1 MLTDIQKQTITSL
14 RTQGLTYAEIAA
26 VTDLSANTVKSFC
39 RRNHIQVPQPEPVI
53 IDRCKNCGAPIN
65 QLPGAKQRIFCSD
78 KCRYAWWNAHRR
90 KQPYHL
96 LCHHCGREFISYGNR
111 KRRFCGRECYLLARQ
126 GEGVP

>member
-14 RTQGLTYAEIAA
+14 RMQGLTYAEIAA
-26 VTDLSANTVKSFC
+26 VTELSPNTVKSFC
-39 RRNHIQVPQPEPVI
+39 QRSHIQVPPSEPVMS
-53 IDRCKNCGAPIN
+53 DKCKNCGAPIN

-78 KCRYAWWNAHRR
+78 KCRYTWWNAHRR

-111 KRRFCGRECYLLARQ
+111 KRRFCGRECYLLDRQ

>member
-26 VTDLSANTVKSFC
+26 VTELSANTVKSFC
-39 RRNHIQVPQPEPVI
+39 RRNHIQVSQPEPVMN
-53 IDRCKNCGAPIN
+53 DRCKNCGVPIS

-111 KRRFCGRECYLLARQ
+111 KRRFCGRECYLLDRQ

>member
-1 MLTDIQKQTITSL
+1 MLTNIQKQTITHL
-14 RTQGLTYAEIAA
+14 RTQGLTYTEIAA
-26 VTDLSANTVKSFC
+26 VTELSPNTVKSFC
-39 RRNHIQVPQPEPVI
+39 RRSQIQVSQPQSAPAG
-53 IDRCKNCGAPIN
+53 RCKNCGKPLN
-65 QLPGAKQRIFCSD
+65 QTPGVKQRVFCSD

-111 KRRFCGRECYLLARQ
+111 KRRFCGRECYLLDRQ